1 MRFGKG
7 MVRAHTRRVKGK
19 TVFVPAHRRI
29 DHGTLP
35 RARMKNSANMAT
47 TPEELAS
54 RFGPESERFQLRDK
68 DDKPLL
74 VRKFGRGKNHAFAV
88 HDADGS
94 HIATMHVKTN
104 KDGAR
109 VTAGWTHDKHNRR
122 GVHNALLH
130 RLVSHH
136 GTVTSPTSMHYDL
149 HHAFNTMDDDH
160 ELSTE
165 RTEGG
170 GGVRYRLQRKQMA
183 LFKGRVKAHWRKLP
197 SGKIV
202 LVREYTNKR
211 TKKPQQAPARP
222 ESIQKTKEQI
232 AEDSFTYG
240 SGIFWRVH
248 SKGKPLDP
256 NAESW
261 PWGMSREEAEELDLV
276 LLGVSCM
283 SNPEELVGYW
293 EARGGVDDNLG
304 EVVVFSGRL
313 LDVPDEGDVAVPERE
328 LFRIPYSRVKAAV
341 DADDYSLLDAPPPS
355 TAS

>member
-1 MRFGKG
+1 MCTYTPRDPYPTDWPARAEE
-7 MVRAHTRRVKGK
+7 VRAQALVDKGLYW
-19 TVFVPAHRRI
+19 T
-29 DHGTLP
+29 D
-35 RARMKNSANMAT
+35 
-47 TPEELAS
+47 EE
-54 RFGPESERFQLRDK
+54 FGAIEQ
-68 DDKPLL
+68 
-74 VRKFGRGKNHAFAV
+74 AF
-88 HDADGS
+88 D
-94 HIATMHVKTN
+94 
-104 KDGAR
+104 
-109 VTAGWTHDKHNRR
+109 
-122 GVHNALLH
+122 
-130 RLVSHH
+130 RLF
-136 GTVTSPTSMHYDL
+136 
-149 HHAFNTMDDDH
+149 A
-160 ELSTE
+160 
-165 RTEGG
+165 GG
-170 GGVRYRLQRKQMA
+170 GIAKAFCRFVEGSVDL
-183 LFKGRVKAHWRKLP
+183 LKGRVKAHWRKLP

-248 SKGKPLDP
+248 SKGEPLDP

-276 LLGVSCM
+276 LPGVSCM

-328 LFRIPYSRVKAAV
+328 LFRISYSRVKAAV

-355 TAS
+355 TASGSLPTRGRRLKHVRDHR

>member
-1 MRFGKG
+1 VGALRE
-7 MVRAHTRRVKGK
+7 VAD
-19 TVFVPAHRRI
+19 AEEI
-29 DHGTLP
+29 LIQTL
-35 RARMKNSANMAT
+35 
-47 TPEELAS
+47 EDWL
-54 RFGPESERFQLRDK
+54 K
-68 DDKPLL
+68 DL
-74 VRKFGRGKNHAFAV
+74 
-88 HDADGS
+88 ADGFLVCPTYYEPS
-94 HIATMHVKTN
+94 SQCAEIVQRMGYDGMTHIGGHMLG
-104 KDGAR
+104 DGKFHR
-109 VTAGWTHDKHNRR
+109 VWIAFEANQIKAVDNQGTFSPETDDMYK
-122 GVHNALLH
+122 ALIPGQ
-130 RLVSHH
+130 R
-136 GTVTSPTSMHYDL
+136 
-149 HHAFNTMDDDH
+149 
-160 ELSTE
+160 
-165 RTEGG
+165 
-170 GGVRYRLQRKQMA
+170 VRYRLQRKQMA